1 MGNNLAGHVNAAE
14 LGAEHLWGFTTGVRE
29 DVVQVPRIAVCQC
42 VDLQTPLGWLVFAI
56 LLEFYPAL
64 EANLKVGLKGRH
76 QTREK
81 GLDLIHAAWQ
91 GPGLGGEMEH
101 PEDVQ
106 EAVLRHHIVE
116 IGDVARPLHLPV

>member
-1 MGNNLAGHVNAAE
+1 M
-14 LGAEHLWGFTTGVRE
+14 
-29 DVVQVPRIAVCQC
+29 VVQVPRIAICQC

-64 EANLKVGLKGRH
+64 EANLRLIYRDILGRVKVGLKGRH
-76 QTREK
+76 QTIEK

-106 EAVLRHHIVE
+106 EAVLRHHVVE
-116 IGDVARPLHLPV
+116 IRDVARPLHLPV